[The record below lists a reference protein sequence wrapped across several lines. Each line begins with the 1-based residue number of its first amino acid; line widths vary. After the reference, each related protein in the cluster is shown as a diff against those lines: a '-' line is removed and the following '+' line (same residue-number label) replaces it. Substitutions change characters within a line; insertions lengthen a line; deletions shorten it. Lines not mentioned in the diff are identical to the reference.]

1 MIKFELKGPK
11 IQINLD
17 KLSRAFA
24 NAFSREV
31 AEPEMQTQ
39 KLQMVERA
47 QANKRAEG
55 GPIKS
60 SYSASY
66 IEAIVL
72 GRVRGANGV
81 RKPQSQ
87 TTPNLTVTGE
97 FLQSIQT
104 RPIRG
109 GAKAFFSGSHA
120 TTGNRALQNA
130 ELAGYLFS
138 KGYDGWFDFSKED
151 KARFHKAFDRF
162 LDKHTKDLVTLD
174 EKGI

>member
-17 KLSRAFA
+17 KLTRAFA
-24 NAFSREV
+24 SAFAREV
-31 AEPEMQTQ
+31 AEPEMQNQ

-47 QANKRAEG
+47 QTNKRAGG

-60 SYSASY
+60 SYSSSY

-81 RKPQSQ
+81 RKTSQ
-87 TTPNLTVTGE
+87 TPNLTVTGE

-104 RPIRG
+104 KPLPN

-120 TTGNRALQNA
+120 TSGDRTLQNS
-130 ELAGYLFS
+130 ELAGFLFS

-162 LDKHTKDLVTLD
+162 LDKHTKDLVTI
-174 EKGI
+174 K